1 MDDEDDGEKRN
12 RGEWKRVTENRRRE
26 KEILSVGVVSSERKS
41 RGPPMLPLLL
51 LLLLLLSRASEA
63 VAPSVVRSC
72 WQKKTEQRR
81 GRSNFLDY
89 GCDAKVPQL

>member
-41 RGPPMLPLLL
+41 RGPPMLPV
-51 LLLLLLSRASEA
+51 LLLLSRASEA